1 MTVSTNQNTIA
12 IVWDFDKTLI
22 PGYMQQPLFKHFAV
36 DGLEFWREVNQLEKK
51 YADNCEQVSGTL
63 CYLNHILSY
72 VKDGRFAGLNNALLR
87 EMGEALE
94 FYPGLPD
101 FFPYLKSLVTD
112 NAAFA
117 EYEIKLEHY
126 IASTGFTQTIRG
138 SSISEHV
145 DGIWGCEYIE
155 SDGKNPVVDQVA
167 YMLDDTSKTR
177 AIFEINKGVNRFPDQ
192 ISVNSTMQAA
202 DRRIPFENI
211 IYIADGPSD
220 VPVFSVVK
228 RNGGKTFGVYNPN
241 EEEEFKQVKRLSR
254 DGRIDGMGEADYQ
267 VRSSTSMWLKDEIE
281 QIAARIV
288 AQREAQLGK
297 SVGTAPRHINE

>member
-1 MTVSTNQNTIA
+1 MTVLTNQNIIA
-12 IVWDFDKTLI
+12 LVWDFDKTLI

-36 DGLEFWREVNQLEKK
+36 DGVEFWREVNQLEKT

-63 CYLNHILSY
+63 CYLNHILTY
-72 VKDGRFAGLNNALLR
+72 VKDGRFAGLDNSLLR
-87 EMGEALE
+87 EMGKELE

-101 FFPYLKSLVTD
+101 FFPYLKSII
-112 NAAFA
+112 A
-117 EYEIKLEHY
+117 ENKSYAEHEIKLEHY

-138 SSISEHV
+138 SAISDHV

-155 SDGKNPVVDQVA
+155 SNGDDPVVDQVA

-177 AIFEINKGVNRFPDQ
+177 AIFEINKGVNRFPGQ
-192 ISVNSTMQAA
+192 ISVNATMQPE
-202 DRRIPFENI
+202 DRRIPFENM

-220 VPVFSVVK
+220 VPVFSVVN

-254 DGRIDGMGEADYQ
+254 DGRISGMGEADYS
-267 VRSSTSMWLKDEIE
+267 VRSSTSMWLKDELE
-281 QIAARIV
+281 QIANRIV
-288 AQREAQLGK
+288 AQREQQLGR
-297 SVGTAPRHINE
+297 SVGTAPTHINE

>member
-1 MTVSTNQNTIA
+1 MTVLTNQNIIA
-12 IVWDFDKTLI
+12 VVWDFDKTLI
-22 PGYMQQPLFKHFAV
+22 PGYMQQPLFEHFDV
-36 DGLEFWREVNQLEKK
+36 DGVAFWREVSQLEKR
-51 YADNCEQVSGTL
+51 YADSCEQVSGTL

-87 EMGEALE
+87 EMGKELE
-94 FYPGLPD
+94 FYPGLPE
-101 FFPYLKSLVTD
+101 FFPHLKSLVAD
-112 NAAFA
+112 KQAYQ
-117 EYEIKLEHY
+117 EHEIKLEHY

-138 SSISEHV
+138 SSISDHV

-155 SDGKNPVVDQVA
+155 SGGNNPVVDQVA

-177 AIFEINKGVNRFPDQ
+177 AIFEINKGVNRFPEQ
-192 ISVNSTMQAA
+192 ITVNATMQAE

-228 RNGGKTFGVYNPN
+228 RNGGKTFGVYNPDD
-241 EEEEFKQVKRLSR
+241 EGEFKQVKRLSR
-254 DGRIDGMGEADYQ
+254 DGRINGMGEADYR

-281 QIAARIV
+281 QIADRIV
-288 AQREAQLGK
+288 VQRERQLGK
-297 SVGTAPRHINE
+297 SVGSTPRHINE

>member
-1 MTVSTNQNTIA
+1 MPALTNQNIIA
-12 IVWDFDKTLI
+12 VVWDFDKTLI
-22 PGYMQQPLFKHFAV
+22 PGYMQQPLFKHFDV
-36 DGLEFWREVNQLEKK
+36 DGDEFWREVAQLEKK

-63 CYLNHILSY
+63 CYLNHVLSY

-87 EMGEALE
+87 EMGKELE

-101 FFPYLKSLVTD
+101 FFPQLKTLVAE
-112 NAAFA
+112 NSAYA

-138 SSISEHV
+138 SSISAHV

-155 SDGKNPVVDQVA
+155 SEGSSPMVDQVA

-177 AIFEINKGVNRFPDQ
+177 AIFEINKGVNRFPEQ
-192 ISVNSTMQAA
+192 ITVNATMQPE

-241 EEEEFKQVKRLSR
+241 EEKEFKQVKLLSR
-254 DGRIDGMGEADYQ
+254 DGRINGMGEADYRP
-267 VRSSTSMWLKDEIE
+267 RSSTSMWLKDEVE
-281 QIAARIV
+281 QIADRIV
-288 AQREAQLGK
+288 IEREQQLGK
-297 SVGTAPRHINE
+297 SVGATPRHINE